1 MKNDFYTLDTLKTYL
16 SLQKGVPA
24 ASSWL
29 KASEPYWEALK
40 NDDIKA
46 WDSLPKKERFW
57 LISDSGVLVED
68 TKWTA
73 AAKCS
78 SKKCLMAWSADLEL
92 NKGQRVW
99 GDTHFFGTPKHGGG
113 NLLHSVQHL
122 IDIPEVAYKLSGF
135 LKTRYLSVNQKTW
148 DGLTPLHACGAY
160 GHPQGVELLMQHGGD
175 LYLLSDSGASAL
187 EMAARYGRPETAI
200 RMLSWGGWNLH
211 MAQKERVLQ
220 AVANAAQGLEMEEIF
235 LRGHYYH
242 SVQQWLEFKLV
253 TYPDLP
259 LKWIEWANLVWDE
272 RPEQEVRKLLNGLPE
287 PLK

>member
-1 MKNDFYTLDTLKTYL
+1 MKNDFYNINTLKTYL
-16 SLQKGVPA
+16 TLRNGVGAVSPL
-24 ASSWL
+24 L
-29 KASEPYWEALK
+29 KESEPYWEALK
-40 NDDIKA
+40 NDDTKA
-46 WDSLPKKERFW
+46 WSLLPFKERLW

-78 SKKCLMAWSADLEL
+78 SKKCLRDWAPDNNLD
-92 NKGQRVW
+92 KGQKIW
-99 GDTHFFGTPKHGGG
+99 GDTHFFGSPKHGGG

-122 IDIPEVAYKLSGF
+122 TDIPEVAFKLNDL
-135 LKTRYLSVNQKTW
+135 LKNKWLSVNQKTW

-175 LYLLSDSGASAL
+175 LYLLSDTGASPL
-187 EMAARYGRPETAI
+187 EMAAKYGRPETAL

-211 MAQKERVLQ
+211 MGQKERVLR
-220 AVANAAQGLEMEEIF
+220 AVAVASAGLEMEEIF

-242 SVQQWLEFKLV
+242 SVQQWLEFKLLA
-253 TYPDLP
+253 YPELP

-272 RPEQEVRKLLNGLPE
+272 TPVPEVRKLLKGLPE
-287 PLK
+287 PLD